1 LTSYDYSWLQLAV
14 VLLRPEQTGHAP
26 DWNFWKYLIDHRGNV
41 IGPWGPQTS
50 VNELSP
56 VVRKAVG
63 TARSQH
69 VTEPPFSDSSSRSHP
84 NEIKEL

>member
-1 LTSYDYSWLQLAV
+1 
-14 VLLRPEQTGHAP
+14 LLHSEQTGRAP

-50 VNELSP
+50 VDELSP

-63 TARSQH
+63 TARSH
-69 VTEPPFSDSSSRSHP
+69 ANDPSVFDNTTPSHP
-84 NEIKEL
+84 NVIREL